1 MTRKELQELIAKSK
15 ATMPYYEKSIERE
28 AFLFKW
34 KSNTPAFKVPY
45 EPEILITMEGG
56 LGYDKIKKKW
66 VVGTPTGLFDELGD
80 FQSFVVRTLDNTDM
94 LGYTAKNHEE
104 VIMCGNT
111 PLFRSFEAERQF
123 YSNMKNEI
131 DLSIRSQLIN
141 SRLNKAILADSD
153 NKKKQI
159 EKAYEAVKLGYP
171 MIVVTSLLEGLE
183 TIDLTDPGEIEK
195 MQYLSS
201 FYQTMEKRE
210 ANDIGLDLEN
220 IDKKAQV
227 TSEEINQ
234 YNDITTLEY
243 LTMWEMRQSFV
254 EEMKE
259 NGFDIEIV
267 RNPVYFDEPT
277 KEDVEEGTFEAAEAE
292 ENVPEEE
299 QNNSGEEEGEEN
311 GNND

>member
-1 MTRKELQELIAKSK
+1 MTRKELQALIAKSK
-15 ATMPYYEKSIERE
+15 VTMPYYEKSIERD

-34 KSNTPAFKVPY
+34 RSNTEGFKVPY
-45 EPEILITMEGG
+45 EPEILLTMEGG
-56 LGYDKIKKKW
+56 LGYDKVRDQW
-66 VVGTPTGLFDELGD
+66 VVGTPTGLFDKLGD

-94 LGYTAKNHEE
+94 KGYTAKNHDE

-123 YSNMKNEI
+123 YSTMKGEV
-131 DLSIRSQLIN
+131 DKSIYSQLIN

-153 NKKKQI
+153 NKKKQV
-159 EKAYEAVKLGYP
+159 EKAYEAVKLGFP
-171 MIVVTSLLEGLE
+171 MIIVTSLLEGLE
-183 TIDLTDPGEIEK
+183 TIDLTDPSEIEK

-210 ANDIGLDLEN
+210 ANDIGVDLEN

-227 TSEEINQ
+227 TSEEIRQ
-234 YNDITTLEY
+234 YNDITTMEY
-243 LTMWEMRQSFV
+243 LVMWEMRQAFV

-259 NGFDIEIV
+259 NGYDIEIV

-277 KEDVEEGTFEAAEAE
+277 KEDVEEGTFEAAEVQEETPAPE
-292 ENVPEEE
+292 ENTEEG
-299 QNNSGEEEGEEN
+299 GEED
-311 GNND
+311 GNTD